1 MEGGTGVEMMVMDSL
16 DPTLLQMKTEVIDAA
31 VGGSSAA
38 VGVVGGVP
46 GSAHQATVTT
56 VDQTQ
61 IITLQVLFS
70 ISYLYLYFFFYL
82 TFIHLWCQQ
91 SQ

>member
-1 MEGGTGVEMMVMDSL
+1 M
-16 DPTLLQMKTEVIDAA
+16 
-31 VGGSSAA
+31 GGSSAA

-46 GSAHQATVTT
+46 GGAHQATVTT

-70 ISYLYLYFFFYL
+70 ISYLFFVFL
-82 TFIHLWCQQ
+82 VCFCLVFLGVFFLLLSICGVNKASRLLI
-91 SQ
+91 